1 MATDRH
7 TQWAQRFDLLGDTTR
22 LRLLDRM
29 HHHPG
34 SSVAELAEAAGGLGA
49 VGGGVDVVLVVAH
62 RQLLERPA
70 EHLAVEVLAGRRVA
84 GHPVVPGEAAGLTCL
99 GGGAVLA
106 RNMSK
111 LLLICA
117 GAVIFFGLFALSGN
131 ENSGSLIGN
140 WLLSSLGFK

>member
-1 MATDRH
+1 MLATQIA
-7 TQWAQRFDLLGDTTR
+7 TQIANDPTIQY
-22 LRLLDRM
+22 
-29 HHHPG
+29 
-34 SSVAELAEAAGGLGA
+34 LAEPGTKGARDWIGGNIIPLIVMAMA
-49 VGGGVDVVLVVAH
+49 VV
-62 RQLLERPA
+62 
-70 EHLAVEVLAGRRVA
+70 
-84 GHPVVPGEAAGLTCL
+84 